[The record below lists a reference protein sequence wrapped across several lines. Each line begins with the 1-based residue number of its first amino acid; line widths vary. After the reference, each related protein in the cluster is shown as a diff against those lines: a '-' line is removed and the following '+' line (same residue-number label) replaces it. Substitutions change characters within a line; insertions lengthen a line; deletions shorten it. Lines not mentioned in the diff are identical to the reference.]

1 MFTLVG
7 IELYKIFKKW
17 RSYIGFI
24 AITILIVIVEL
35 AIKMEGQ
42 RSINFM
48 TRDLQ
53 QSFIFVGSLL
63 NSYFVSY
70 LILNSLAIHI
80 PFLITLVTGDLLAG
94 EATAGTYRLLV
105 TRPISRFTIV
115 TSKFLAGI
123 FYTFLLILWLSIMS
137 LGLGTI
143 IFGTGELLVAGS
155 NGIVILASH
164 DKVHIESS
172 GFAMLPRDGM
182 YTSPLSF
189 LKNEYTALYVK
200 DEVLDGH
207 NTSVIKIIPLN
218 DKGDLILTTL
228 WVDLS
233 KEVIRKVESTT
244 KINGTFTLVLNYGN
258 NIKYPLPASM
268 IFSFNSGQVNTP
280 FDPDEGGSPGRK
292 RKAPKI
298 IEGKVFINYSGYIVN
313 KGIPDR
319 IFEKEKE
326 KTNK

>member
-155 NGIVILASH
+155 NGIVILASN
-164 DKVHIESS
+164 DVIWRFLLAYLFAVLSMGVVASLAFLFSALVENAIGPIITTMAIIIIFIIISAINVSVFQSIKPFLFTNYMNDWRSFFNSPMDTAEIIKSTVILSAHIVVLY
-172 GFAMLPRDGM
+172 GA
-182 YTSPLSF
+182 
-189 LKNEYTALYVK
+189 ALFIFQRK
-200 DEVLDGH
+200 D
-207 NTSVIKIIPLN
+207 
-218 DKGDLILTTL
+218 ILT
-228 WVDLS
+228 
-233 KEVIRKVESTT
+233 
-244 KINGTFTLVLNYGN
+244 
-258 NIKYPLPASM
+258 
-268 IFSFNSGQVNTP
+268 
-280 FDPDEGGSPGRK
+280 
-292 RKAPKI
+292 
-298 IEGKVFINYSGYIVN
+298 
-313 KGIPDR
+313 
-319 IFEKEKE
+319 
-326 KTNK
+326 